1 MTDYIRI
8 LTDMEEDLSAWGSDG
23 LFETV
28 IENVVKNAIG
38 YSPSGGEIHISLRRS
53 DHRAELTVVDEGP
66 GVDNA
71 DLERIFE
78 RNSPTAR
85 HRRW

>member
-1 MTDYIRI
+1 MTGYIRI

-38 YSPSGGEIHISLRRS
+38 YSPSGGEYTYFP
-53 DHRAELTVVDEGP
+53 A
-66 GVDNA
+66 A
-71 DLERIFE
+71 
-78 RNSPTAR
+78 
-85 HRRW
+85 